1 MAFVSKFILLLIISQ
16 GLWADSMLPILF
28 TKQPLRNVRYISKD
42 GVFTYF
48 QNGTG
53 QLLLSRNYQAKEVLK
68 GLPGSNYLM
77 TSTKSRK
84 YILFTV
90 DEHYHGFYGI
100 REPLKIY
107 KIRYGKFI
115 ADQIGLGQNPQLHLD
130 DTWATFYNFQ
140 ERVLYFQSLI
150 TKAIRFKIQL
160 NNITNPYFNPHVAM
174 IDRETVLFSDIN
186 DDGIPGI
193 LIFSRG
199 EKKSRAIFKGD
210 NVREKVEL
218 CLQDGNLIIG
228 SFGLD
233 KSNKG
238 SKILSMPVKGLKF
251 TEKTELY
258 RSKLNDIGNMVCNFE
273 KDGIYFVKNLSENI
287 KAQFEATRLDLLTKE
302 TKILSDVGYANQIVP
317 MDDKLLL
324 PFRGKV
330 FVLKG
335 LAKYKSDALAEKK
348 DKK

>member
-1 MAFVSKFILLLIISQ
+1 MLLIISPS
-16 GLWADSMLPILF
+16 LWADSMLPLLF
-28 TKQPLRNVRYISKD
+28 TKQPIRNVRYISKE

-53 QLLLSRNYQAKEVLK
+53 QLLLSRNYEAKEVLK

-77 TSTKSRK
+77 TSTKARK

-90 DEHYHGFYGI
+90 DEHYNGFYGI

-107 KIRYGKFI
+107 KLRYGNFT
-115 ADQIGLGQNPQLHLD
+115 AEQIGLGQNPMLHLN

-160 NNITNPYFNPHVAM
+160 NNVTNPYFNPHVAM
-174 IDRETVLFSDIN
+174 IDRETVIFSDIN

-193 LIFSRG
+193 LIFNRG
-199 EKKSRAIFKGD
+199 EKKSQAIFKGGE
-210 NVREKVEL
+210 VREKIEF
-218 CLQDGNLIIG
+218 CLQEGNLIVG

-233 KSNKG
+233 KSKKG
-238 SKILSMPVKGLKF
+238 SKILSIPVKGLKF

-258 RSKLNDIGNMVCNFE
+258 KSKLNDIGNMVCNFE
-273 KDGIYFVKNLSENI
+273 KDGIYFVKNLSKNM
-287 KAQFEATRLDLLTKE
+287 KTRFEATRLDLKTKE
-302 TKILSDVGYANQIVP
+302 AKVLSDVGYANQIVP

-330 FVLKG
+330 FVLKVR
-335 LAKYKSDALAEKK
+335 ANYKSDALAGKKQEK